1 MAFDKSF
8 RTAVPPERGQ
18 NMQSPNAMVM
28 RVMEDVF
35 LSSIDWIQ
43 KWPSRVVN
51 MGITHV
57 ILP

>member
-1 MAFDKSF
+1 
-8 RTAVPPERGQ
+8 
-18 NMQSPNAMVM
+18 MQSPNAMVM

-35 LSSIDWIQ
+35 LSSVDWIQ
-43 KWPSRVVN
+43 KWPGRVVN